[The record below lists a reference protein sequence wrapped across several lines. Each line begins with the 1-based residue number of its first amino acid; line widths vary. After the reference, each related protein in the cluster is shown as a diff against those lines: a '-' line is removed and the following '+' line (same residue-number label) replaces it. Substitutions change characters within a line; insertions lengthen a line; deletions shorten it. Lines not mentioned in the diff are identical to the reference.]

1 MANHVGKK
9 FVLLSPEVYEALIQ
23 KSSNVKNILA
33 PPEKAALNEVDN
45 NMKTIWQK
53 DDIPDDEKIKLYTKD
68 LNSLQRF
75 RDSIKKPEV
84 ALALNERH
92 NDEGHKL
99 ETSIEKGE
107 NEYTPSNKSH
117 GESKVEDIIHTL
129 PKNVRKDAAQILR
142 FIKSN
147 PNKMTWNNEKELVY
161 QGSVLHGSNIGD
173 LLLDTLSNRKKTI
186 SPNLFRNAFSKGL
199 NDITIPK
206 EWIKNEKMKD
216 LMEYQ
221 NKENITSS
229 HKRSRSTP
237 YPLEIR
243 KSKNLTLKTPTKWL
257 SSTSKIR

>member
-84 ALALNERH
+84 ALALNEKH

-99 ETSIEKGE
+99 EI
-107 NEYTPSNKSH
+107 
-117 GESKVEDIIHTL
+117 SK
-129 PKNVRKDAAQILR
+129 K
-142 FIKSN
+142 
-147 PNKMTWNNEKELVY
+147 
-161 QGSVLHGSNIGD
+161 
-173 LLLDTLSNRKKTI
+173 
-186 SPNLFRNAFSKGL
+186 
-199 NDITIPK
+199 
-206 EWIKNEKMKD
+206 EKMS
-216 LMEYQ
+216 
-221 NKENITSS
+221 IV
-229 HKRSRSTP
+229 
-237 YPLEIR
+237 
-243 KSKNLTLKTPTKWL
+243 
-257 SSTSKIR
+257 